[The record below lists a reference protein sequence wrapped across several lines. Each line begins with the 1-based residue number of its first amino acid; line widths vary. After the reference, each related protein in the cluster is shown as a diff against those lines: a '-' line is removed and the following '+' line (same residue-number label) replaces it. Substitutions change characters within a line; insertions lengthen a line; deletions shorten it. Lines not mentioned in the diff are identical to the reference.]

1 MTRLVGR
8 GVSAGLASGEALIL
22 DERSLDVRYR
32 ISDDAVAA
40 ELTGLATAS
49 ALSRDQLRALRL
61 KVARAGSEHASL
73 FDAQLFMLDDPLLI
87 GKARSLVQERRINAS
102 WALLIA
108 EEDLARRFGDIE
120 DPDLRERTDD
130 VADVVGRMR
139 MNLRDGRQRIESLLP
154 DRDGPFILVAEE
166 LSASVAVQLDWDR
179 VVAFVLAAGSWTYY
193 TAILARSLGI
203 PAVVALRD
211 VTTMIEPGV
220 RVVVDGSS
228 GDVLVNP
235 PVELRTEMMADE
247 PTVRQ
252 SAAVT
257 RGVHRIHT
265 ADGRVVRLEA
275 NIERPE
281 DVEAARSNGAT
292 GIGLYCSEYLVAE
305 RAVEAVSERMFSWT
319 PIAASS
325 SRCVGFR

>member
-1 MTRLVGR
+1 MT
-8 GVSAGLASGEALIL
+8 AASG
-22 DERSLDVRYR
+22 S
-32 ISDDAVAA
+32 
-40 ELTGLATAS
+40 
-49 ALSRDQLRALRL
+49 SRC
-61 KVARAGSEHASL
+61 S
-73 FDAQLFMLDDPLLI
+73 
-87 GKARSLVQERRINAS
+87 
-102 WALLIA
+102 
-108 EEDLARRFGDIE
+108 
-120 DPDLRERTDD
+120 T
-130 VADVVGRMR
+130 
-139 MNLRDGRQRIESLLP
+139 

-179 VVAFVLAAGSWTYY
+179 VVAFVIAAGSWTYH

-228 GDVLVNP
+228 GEVLVNP

-257 RGVHRIHT
+257 RGVPRITT

-292 GIGLYCSEYLVAE
+292 GIGLYRSEYLVAG
-305 RAVEAVSERMFSWT
+305 RAVEAVSEDVQLDAYRRVLESMRGLPVTIRTFDLGETHRVLATDVRPRVPPVPRGIQAIGLSGQRRELLYRQLRALVRAARFGELRIMFPFVDRLEELVEARALLNEVWERVTCRGEALPSVAMGAMIEV
-319 PIAASS
+319 PAAALIP
-325 SRCVGFR
+325 GPPGA